1 MHKHPIL
8 IALLLV
14 ALAAA
19 GCVAGQPVSP
29 ADMAA
34 AAPTVAGVVSQLV
47 PQLAGTYT
55 VEASDGA
62 GHSHELTLKLSPDGS
77 VELLTELA
85 DATQL
90 MESGTWLLSGE
101 GDVVISLGTTEGQ
114 SIVEPRTIRLAVEG
128 DELVATDSVTGG
140 QLRLAPGMLAAA
152 ATPAATTVAA
162 ATPAATAA
170 AAAEPTVADSVPE
183 SLTFVSRQ
191 PAADSPGLERS
202 LTFNQDGTVT
212 LTSDYL
218 NDKPPVVEEGTWAG
232 NQDGTVTVTL
242 TGQQDGPLYPTPVV
256 ITFAAQDG
264 SLVAVEYDTALYG
277 SQGLTMQLQSAAAE
291 TTTDAT
297 PTPAD
302 ETAGQSN
309 GTLSQTYLSLSAAAD
324 SPALLRALALN
335 SDGTATLTSDY
346 YNDQPLI
353 VQDGTWTENADG
365 TITVTLTGQDG
376 QLTTTPDVIT
386 FDVDDDTLTAVT
398 YDQDLYGSNGLT
410 MKQAADVALAEK
422 AALVTIDLQ
431 AGFPLDPTFVSINA
445 GGDLNAAV
453 IDPDCAGYINKKPVV
468 TVNWTGQADSIKV
481 FFVSDDDPTLVVLAP
496 DGQIYCGDDANDHL
510 LDPVVELSN
519 PLEGQYRIWAG
530 SYARNQLIPGVL
542 VMTANPDVTLGTFDL
557 GSFIKRPT
565 MPDVLEAPAPVV
577 QMDSLLAAIQA
588 RVAKA
593 QLQKL
598 GAPAGPIKIT
608 ADGEI
613 PLFQLPLDNPACNG
627 LVNEEPDH
635 VFDWAGASDAL
646 NVYFEGDGDA
656 TLLVLG
662 PDQSVSC
669 SDDTAGTGN
678 LNPQVIL
685 SNPVAGTYAVWV
697 GRVRPDT
704 PVTGTLTVT
713 SDSSALPALLSAG
726 Q

>member
-34 AAPTVAGVVSQLV
+34 VAPTVAEVVSQLV

-55 VEASDGA
+55 VQASDGA
-62 GHSHELTLKLSPDGS
+62 GNSHELSLKLSPDGS
-77 VELLTELA
+77 VELVTELA
-85 DATQL
+85 DTTQL

-114 SIVEPRTIRLAVEG
+114 SILEPRTIRLAVEG

-140 QLRLAPGMLAAA
+140 QLRLAPGMMAAQA
-152 ATPAATTVAA
+152 AVATPEAPVAA
-162 ATPAATAA
+162 PAAPADA
-170 AAAEPTVADSVPE
+170 SPTVQSI
-183 SLTFVSRQ
+183 TFVSSQ

-202 LTFNQDGTVT
+202 LTFNEDGTASM
-212 LTSDYL
+212 TSDYL
-218 NDKPPVVEEGTWAG
+218 NGQPPIVEEGTWAG
-232 NQDGTVTVTL
+232 NQDGTVTLTL
-242 TGQQDGPLYPTPVV
+242 TGQQGDQPYQTPVD
-256 ITFAAQDG
+256 ITFAMLNG
-264 SLVAVEYDTALYG
+264 SLVAVDYDTALYG
-277 SQGLTMQLQSAAAE
+277 SEGLTMQVETPAAE
-291 TTTDAT
+291 A
-297 PTPAD
+297 PAEAEAPASD
-302 ETAGQSN
+302 ETAAQDN
-309 GTLSQTYLSLSAAAD
+309 AALFQTYLSLSPAAD
-324 SPALLRALALN
+324 SSALLRALALN
-335 SDGTATLTSDY
+335 TDGTATMTSDY
-346 YNDQPLI
+346 YNDQPVI

-376 QLTTTPDVIT
+376 QLYMTPDVIT
-386 FDVDDDTLTAVT
+386 FDVVDDTLTAVT
-398 YDQDLYGSNGLT
+398 YDQDLYGSNGLI

-422 AALVTIDLQ
+422 SALVTMDLQ
-431 AGFPLDPTFVSINA
+431 AGFPLDPTFVSVNA

-453 IDPDCAGYINKKPVV
+453 IDPTCAGYINEQPVV
-468 TVNWTGQADSIKV
+468 TVNWTGETDSIKV

-496 DGQIYCGDDANDHL
+496 DGQIYCSDDANDQL
-510 LDPVVELSN
+510 LDPVVELQN
-519 PLEGQYRIWAG
+519 PVEGQYRIWAG

-542 VMTANPDVTLGTFDL
+542 VMTASPDVTLGTFDL

-565 MPDVLEAPAPVV
+565 MPDVLEAPAPAVE
-577 QMDSLLAAIQA
+577 MDSILAAVQA

-598 GAPAGPIKIT
+598 GAPAGPVKIT

-613 PLFQLPLDNPACNG
+613 PLFQLPLDNPTCNG

-669 SDDTAGTGN
+669 SDDAAESGN
-678 LNPQVIL
+678 LNPQIVL

-697 GRVRPDT
+697 GRVHPDT
-704 PVTGTLTVT
+704 PVTGTLTIT
-713 SDSSALPALLSAG
+713 PDGSALPAMLEAG

>member
-19 GCVAGQPVSP
+19 GCVAGQPISP

-34 AAPTVAGVVSQLV
+34 VAPTVAQVVSQLV

-55 VEASDGA
+55 VQASDGA
-62 GHSHELTLKLSPDGS
+62 GNSHELSLKLSPDGS
-77 VELLTELA
+77 VELVTELA

-101 GDVVISLGTTEGQ
+101 GDVVISLGTEGQ
-114 SIVEPRTIRLAVEG
+114 SIIEPRTIRLAVEG

-140 QLRLAPGMLAAA
+140 QLRLAPGMMAAQA
-152 ATPAATTVAA
+152 AVATPEAPVAA
-162 ATPAATAA
+162 PAAPADA
-170 AAAEPTVADSVPE
+170 SPTVE
-183 SLTFVSRQ
+183 SITFVSSQ

-202 LTFNQDGTVT
+202 LTFNQDGMASM
-212 LTSDYL
+212 TSDYL
-218 NDKPPVVEEGTWAG
+218 NGQPPIVEEGTWVG
-232 NQDGTVTVTL
+232 NQDGTVTLTL
-242 TGQQDGPLYPTPVV
+242 TGQQGGQPYPTPVA
-256 ITFAAQDG
+256 ITFAMLDG
-264 SLVAVEYDTALYG
+264 SLVAVDYDSELYG
-277 SQGLTMQLQSAAAE
+277 SEGLTMQLETPAAE
-291 TTTDAT
+291 A
-297 PTPAD
+297 PAEAEAPASD
-302 ETAGQSN
+302 ETAAEVDA
-309 GTLSQTYLSLSAAAD
+309 TLFQTYLSLSPAAD
-324 SPALLRALALN
+324 GPALLRALALN
-335 SDGTATLTSDY
+335 TDGTATMTSDY

-353 VQDGTWTENADG
+353 VEDGTWTENADG
-365 TITVTLTGQDG
+365 TITLTLTGQDG
-376 QLTTTPDVIT
+376 QKYPTPDVIT
-386 FDVDDDTLTAVT
+386 FDLVDDTLTAVE
-398 YDQDLYGSNGLT
+398 YDQDLYGSAGLT

-422 AALVTIDLQ
+422 AALVSIDLQ
-431 AGFPLDPTFVSINA
+431 AGFPLDPTFVSVNA

-453 IDPDCAGYINKKPVV
+453 IDADCTGYINKKPVV
-468 TVNWTGQADSIKV
+468 TVNWMGETDSIKV

-496 DGQIYCGDDANDHL
+496 DGQIYCSDDANEQL
-510 LDPVVELSN
+510 LDPVVELQN
-519 PLEGQYRIWAG
+519 PMEGQYRIWAG

-542 VMTANPDVTLGTFDL
+542 VMTASPDVTLGTFDL
-557 GSFIKRPT
+557 GSFIKRPLL
-565 MPDVLEAPAPVV
+565 PDVLEAPAPAVE
-577 QMDSLLAAIQA
+577 MDSLLAAVQA

-598 GAPAGPIKIT
+598 GGALAGPIKIT

-613 PLFQLPLDNPACNG
+613 PLFQLPLNNPSCNG

-646 NVYFEGDGDA
+646 NLYFEGDGDA

-669 SDDTAGTGN
+669 SDDAAETGN

-685 SNPVAGTYAVWV
+685 SNPVAGTYAVWI
-697 GRVRPDT
+697 GRVHPDT
-704 PVTGTLTVT
+704 SVTGALTIT
-713 SDSSALPALLSAG
+713 ADGSALPAMLEAG